1 MTWFGPLSLLLY
13 SQYTRMAS
21 LVFILCFTLTQ
32 FLTVSLFDIVLLNF
46 IPTIVSI
53 FHPSSLYG
61 SLFYRLSPTRSFS
74 VKFFQS
80 FFSTSLKCFL
90 FALLLVYR
98 FPSICLSTTCQFL
111 GGGGLFGDRWRS
123 AFHLDGDPGGEAR
136 LGGREQL
143 LIGQGIGPCH
153 YAPSTAV
160 LLDQCHSVSQG
171 VARRHGPGWPNRLVV
186 KTVRHFWGRAR
197 EDLDLSASSLS
208 VALRSCRSCCNGCFS
223 MACPLVVVNFV
234 PYH

>member
-1 MTWFGPLSLLLY
+1 MTWIGPLSLLLS

-21 LVFILCFTLTQ
+21 LIFILCFTLTQ

-46 IPTIVSI
+46 IPTIAQCLFVIPFWFTVLSFVS
-53 FHPSSLYG
+53 HP
-61 SLFYRLSPTRSFS
+61 LFLCQILL
-74 VKFFQS
+74 V

-98 FPSICLSTTCQFL
+98 FRPICLSTTCQFL

-123 AFHLDGDPGGEAR
+123 AFHLNGDPGGEAR

-160 LLDQCHSVSQG
+160 LLDQCHSVSQD
-171 VARRHGPGWPNRLVV
+171 VARRHGPGRPNRLVV
-186 KTVRHFWGRAR
+186 KTVRHFWGRVR

-208 VALRSCRSCCNGCFS
+208 IALRSCRSCCNDGFS
-223 MACPLVVVNFV
+223 MARPLVAVNFV